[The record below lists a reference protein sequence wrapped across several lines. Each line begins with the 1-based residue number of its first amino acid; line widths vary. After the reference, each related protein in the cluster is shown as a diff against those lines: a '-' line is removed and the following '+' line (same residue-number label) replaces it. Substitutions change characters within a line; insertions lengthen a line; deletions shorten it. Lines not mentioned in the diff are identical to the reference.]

1 MKYAQTSQNSITKN
15 NSRKYA
21 ILLVVIWLWPLA
33 LLLATFHWHDPFVGL
48 RLLYK
53 STWVLFAA
61 VLQGWVLY
69 SFYVSER
76 GWKNDNWLLVLGVLS
91 VASMFLLPF
100 GLCRWEWTSYLQ
112 FGRAISWS
120 YEDKLLLSMFIH
132 FAPFF
137 FVKGLADGD

>member
-69 SFYVSER
+69 SFYISDR
-76 GWKNDNWLLVLGVLS
+76 GWQIDKWLWVLVGLS
-91 VASMFLLPF
+91 VASLFLLPF
-100 GLCRWEWTSYLQ
+100 GLGRWEWAYSQ
-112 FGRAISWS
+112 FRRAIGWS
-120 YEDKLLLSMFIH
+120 YGENLLLSMFIH